1 MNHGQNLTR
10 RDFIKI
16 SSLFLAGAAALPA
29 LPEGIRAGSFG
40 APDGG
45 TDERIVY
52 SFCEHCFWRCG
63 IAAHVR
69 DGKVTKITGS
79 EHHPLSNGRLCPRG
93 AGGIGLLYDPDRL
106 AHPLIREIRGGKQQY
121 RKASWDEAVT
131 VVAEKMYNI
140 HQQYG
145 PGALAM
151 LHHGYG
157 VSFFK
162 KMFSSIGVNKYAKP
176 SYDLCCGPARQATVL
191 TYGYPSDT
199 PEGFDM
205 MNSKYMIFFGTHFG
219 ENMHNTAVQEISEG
233 IRRGAKIAV
242 FDPRFS
248 TIAGKAEHWLPI
260 KPATDIA
267 MMQALMHVL
276 ISENLYDKEFVEQ
289 HTVGF
294 GELWD
299 EVREMTPEKAA
310 AITDIPAESIRT
322 VAREYA
328 FHAPAAFVHTGRR
341 TNWYGDALQRIR
353 AIHILNA
360 LVGNFKMPGGV
371 VAYEKFPLPQP
382 PVAHDHPAYEKEAYS
397 KYPFFPQDEPSN
409 TIASHE
415 IIQQAIAGEIRGLF
429 IYGVNLTETMTL
441 GRQAAL
447 DALQKVDFSV
457 AVDVLPAEV
466 TGYVDVVL
474 PECTYLERY
483 DDLDNGRAY
492 RTPFVALRQPAVKPM
507 FDSKPGNEIARMI
520 TDKWGLHGIFAP
532 SVEAGL
538 DKKLKLAGSSLEEI
552 KKKGVLVMTATDLYR
567 KPGEPLNLKT
577 PSGKV
582 ELASAQLKAGGF
594 DAVPK
599 YTPHPE
605 APQGYYR
612 MLTGRLPMLTFG
624 RTANNRFLGDLAT
637 ARENEVWVNSV
648 VAAKHSLSHGAYVH
662 LKNQAGVV
670 SEFPV
675 KVKVTERIRTDAV
688 YMVHGFGHNSKQL
701 TWAYKKGASHNQ
713 LISRTDIDPAM
724 GAVGF
729 QNNFVT
735 FVKEA

>member
-1 MNHGQNLTR
+1 MNHGTDFSR

-16 SSLFLAGAAALPA
+16 SSLFLAGSAALST
-29 LPEGIRAGSFG
+29 LPSGIVSGLGSNPIEGKG
-40 APDGG
+40 
-45 TDERIVY
+45 EKIVY

-63 IAAHVR
+63 IAVHVS

-93 AGGIGLLYDPDRL
+93 TGGTGLLYDTDRL
-106 AHPLIREIRGGKQQY
+106 AHPLIRERKGGKQYY
-121 RKASWDEAVT
+121 RKASWDEAIT
-131 VVAEKMYNI
+131 AVAGGLYKI
-140 HQQYG
+140 HEQYG
-145 PGALAM
+145 PASIAM
-151 LHHGYG
+151 LHHGFG

-162 KMFSSIGVNKYAKP
+162 KMFSEIGVNKIAKP
-176 SYDLCCGPARQATVL
+176 SYDLCCGPARQAAVL

-199 PEGFDM
+199 PEGFDIK
-205 MNSKYMIFFGTHFG
+205 NSKYMMFFGTHFG

-233 IRRGAKIAV
+233 IRRGAKIVV

-248 TIAGKAEHWLPI
+248 TLAGKAEHWLPI

-276 ISENLYDKEFVEQ
+276 ISENLYDKAFVEQ

-294 GELWD
+294 SELWD

-310 AITDIPAESIRT
+310 AITDISADAIRT

-328 FHAPAAFVHTGRR
+328 FHAPAAFVHSGRR
-341 TNWYGDALQRIR
+341 TNWYGDAMQRIR

-371 VAYEKFPLPQP
+371 VAFQKFPLVQP
-382 PVAHDHPAYEKEAYS
+382 PAAHEHPAYEKEVYS

-415 IIQQAIAGEIRGLF
+415 IVQQAITGEVKALL

-483 DDLDNGRAY
+483 DDLDNGRAF
-492 RTPFVALRQPAVKPM
+492 RTPFVALRQPAVAPM
-507 FDSKPGNEIARMI
+507 FDSKPGSEIARMI
-520 TDKWGLHGIFAP
+520 TDKWGLHGVFAP
-532 SVEAGL
+532 TVEAGL
-538 DKKLKLAGSSLEEI
+538 DKKLKLVGSSLEEI
-552 KKKGVLVMTATDLYR
+552 KKRGVLVMPETDLYR
-567 KPGEPLNLKT
+567 KQGEPLNLNT

-605 APQGYYR
+605 APAGYYR
-612 MLTGRLPMLTFG
+612 MLTGRKPMLTFG

-637 ARENEVWVNSV
+637 AQENEVWVNTAI
-648 VAAKHSLSHGAYVH
+648 AAQHQLANGDYVH
-662 LKNQAGVV
+662 LKNQAGIV
-670 SEFPV
+670 SDFPV
-675 KVKVTERIRTDAV
+675 KVKVTQRIRKDAV
-688 YMVHGFGHNSKQL
+688 YMVHGFGHTSKQL
-701 TWAYKKGASHNQ
+701 TWAYKRGASHNQ
-713 LISRTDIDPAM
+713 LISKTDIDPIM